1 MNLDTI
7 ILWLAKSGNFK
18 KVVACPGTS
27 TFVVPNDCEGF
38 YRFVDLTEEGDNYTF
53 HTVEFSLTNRDETE
67 GIDISDYELV
77 FWAKD
82 GIVTHYTFDTPG
94 ANDFYWCDDLP
105 ESIGDLYFI
114 IHKFRKASLEEV
126 KKYASN

>member
-38 YRFVDLTEEGDNYTF
+38 YRFVDLTDEGENYTS
-53 HTVEFSLTNRDETE
+53 HTVDLSLTNRDETE

-77 FWAKD
+77 FWATD
-82 GIVTHYTFDTPG
+82 GIVNHYTFDSPG
-94 ANDFYWCDDLP
+94 ANEFYWDDQLP
-105 ESIGDLYFI
+105 ESIGDLYYI
-114 IHKFRKASLEEV
+114 IQEFRKACLQEE
-126 KKYASN
+126 KSHA